1 MTLDNAI
8 DEACHAVGIVP
19 PKRTVPGRW
28 VTCPVEG
35 KSPKNTSGRVLIWP
49 DGTGG
54 VAWNWV
60 TGQKQTFR
68 ITNTAASVRQ
78 ATATRHNQTVE
89 QRDAAETAEIAR
101 ICDAIVRA
109 CRHDRHPYLASKGF
123 PEMCGLVIDD
133 LRPLIPQHEL
143 GRAICRALPNGP
155 GPWLIVP
162 GRREKTLATVQIIGH
177 DGAKRNLLRG
187 QMSGACYRISTGI
200 ETWVCE
206 GIATALSV
214 RAALQFLG
222 RSATVLCAFAA
233 NNVARV
239 AASIRGSIVAAD
251 NDKPNEFL
259 GGLGTGE
266 YYARASGRQ
275 WTMPPEPGDW
285 NDYHQRHGLRA
296 TALLLREVRPQ

>member
-1 MTLDNAI
+1 VTLDDAI
-8 DEACHAVGIVP
+8 RDACHAVGILP
-19 PKRTVPGRW
+19 PARVIPGRW
-28 VTCPVEG
+28 VPCPVEG
-35 KSPKNTSGRVLIWP
+35 KPRTNGSGRVLVWP
-49 DGTGG
+49 DGAGG

-60 TGQKQTFR
+60 TGQSRTFR
-68 ITNTAASVRQ
+68 VGETGSATSAPLVRRDPRAERRAVEEQ
-78 ATATRHNQTVE
+78 AEV
-89 QRDAAETAEIAR
+89 AR
-101 ICDAIVRA
+101 ICTAIVRA

-123 PEMCGLVIDD
+123 PDTRGLVIDD

-143 GRAICRALPNGP
+143 GRAITRALPDGP

-162 GRREKTLATVQIIGH
+162 GWREKTLATVQIIGQ
-177 DGAKRNLLRG
+177 DGTKRNVLRG
-187 QMSGACYRISTGI
+187 QMSGASYRISTGVD
-200 ETWVCE
+200 TWVCE

-239 AASIRGSIVAAD
+239 AASIRGAIVAAD
-251 NDKPNEFL
+251 HDKPVEHLN
-259 GGLGTGE
+259 GLGTGE
-266 YYARASGRQ
+266 FYARASSRQ

>member
-1 MTLDNAI
+1 VTLDDAI
-8 DEACHAVGIVP
+8 QEACHAVGIVP
-19 PKRTVPGRW
+19 PARVRPGVWVP
-28 VTCPVEG
+28 CPVEG
-35 KSPKNTSGRVLIWP
+35 KPRTNGSGRVLVWP
-49 DGTGG
+49 DGAGG
-54 VAWNWV
+54 IAWNWV
-60 TGQKQTFR
+60 TGQSRTFR
-68 ITNTAASVRQ
+68 VGEIGSATSVTLVRRDPRAERRVAEEQ
-78 ATATRHNQTVE
+78 AEV
-89 QRDAAETAEIAR
+89 AR
-101 ICDAIVRA
+101 ICTAIVRA
-109 CRHDRHPYLASKGF
+109 CRHDRHSYLASKGF
-123 PEMCGLVIDD
+123 PDMLGLVIDD

-206 GIATALSV
+206 GLATALSV

-251 NDKPNEFL
+251 NDKPIEHLN
-259 GGLGTGE
+259 GLGTGE

>member
-1 MTLDNAI
+1 VTLDDAI
-8 DEACHAVGIVP
+8 RDACHAVGIVP
-19 PKRTVPGRW
+19 PARTVPGRW
-28 VTCPVEG
+28 VPCPVEG
-35 KSPKNTSGRVLIWP
+35 KTKTNGSGRVLVWP
-49 DGTGG
+49 DGAGG

-60 TGQKQTFR
+60 TGQSQTFR
-68 ITNTAASVRQ
+68 VGETGSATSAPLVRRDLRAERRVAEEQ
-78 ATATRHNQTVE
+78 AEV
-89 QRDAAETAEIAR
+89 AR
-101 ICDAIVRA
+101 ICTAIVRA

-123 PEMCGLVIDD
+123 PDTLGLVIDD
-133 LRPLIPQHEL
+133 LRPVIPQHEL
-143 GRAICRALPNGP
+143 GRAICRALPDGP

-162 GRREKTLATVQIIGH
+162 GRINNAIATVQIIGH
-177 DGAKRNLLRG
+177 DGTKRNLLRG
-187 QMSGACYRISTGI
+187 QMSGASYRIRTGH

-251 NDKPNEFL
+251 NDKPLDQL
-259 GGLGTGE
+259 GGLGTGAF
-266 YYARASGRQ
+266 YARASGRQ
-275 WTMPPEPGDW
+275 WVQPPELGDW

-296 TALLLREVRPQ
+296 VALLLREVRPQ

>member
-1 MTLDNAI
+1 
-8 DEACHAVGIVP
+8 VGDASSAGP
-19 PKRTVPGRW
+19 T
-28 VTCPVEG
+28 TPV
-35 KSPKNTSGRVLIWP
+35 R
-49 DGTGG
+49 
-54 VAWNWV
+54 
-60 TGQKQTFR
+60 
-68 ITNTAASVRQ
+68 
-78 ATATRHNQTVE
+78 
-89 QRDAAETAEIAR
+89 RDPRAERRAAEEQAEVAR
-101 ICDAIVRA
+101 ICTAIVRA
-109 CRHDRHPYLASKGF
+109 CRHDRHPYLAAKGF
-123 PEMCGLVIDD
+123 PDTLGLAIDD

-143 GRAICRALPNGP
+143 GRAICRALPDRP

-162 GRREKTLATVQIIGH
+162 GRINNAIATVQIIGH
-177 DGAKRNLLRG
+177 DGTKRNILRG
-187 QMSGACYRISTGI
+187 QMSGASYKISTGH

-239 AASIRGSIVAAD
+239 AASIRGAIIAAD
-251 NDKPNEFL
+251 HDKPVEHLN
-259 GGLGTGE
+259 GLGTGE
-266 YYARASGRQ
+266 FYARASGRQ